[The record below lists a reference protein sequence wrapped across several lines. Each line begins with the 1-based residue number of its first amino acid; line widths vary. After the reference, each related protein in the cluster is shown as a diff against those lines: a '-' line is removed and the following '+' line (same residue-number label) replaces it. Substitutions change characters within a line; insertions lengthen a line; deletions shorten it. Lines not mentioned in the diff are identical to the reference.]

1 MLEIIIIILGLSL
14 LLYTI
19 LGGADFGAGVIEIF
33 TGEKGKKVIA
43 RAIAPVWEA
52 NHMWLILAV
61 VILFNGFPEVYS
73 LISMALHI
81 PIMLAL
87 LGIVFRGSA
96 FVFRHYDVKV
106 DASHGLYSF
115 FFRFSSIMAP
125 FFLGMVIGATIS
137 GRIYLQPEGFYEAY
151 IAPWLNWFCAAMGLF
166 VTSLFTYLSAAFLT
180 GETENEEEKRM
191 YVKYAKG
198 ALVATIVAGGL
209 VFTASLFSDVP
220 LTDEFFRS
228 PVSMVMLGLAT
239 LLVPVILYSLDKSS
253 PTWVRTLMGVHTTC
267 IIIGWFAIQFP
278 AIIKVQEGSDLTF
291 YNSHAPELVLYYLL
305 VALVVGVLL
314 VFPALYYLFRVF
326 KFGGG
331 ESSAVNK

>member
-1 MLEIIIIILGLSL
+1 MLEVIIIILGTSL

-19 LGGADFGAGVIEIF
+19 LGGADFGAGIIEIF

-73 LISMALHI
+73 LMSMALHI

-115 FFRFSSIMAP
+115 LFRFSSVMTP

-137 GRIYLQPEGFYEAY
+137 GRIYLKPEGFYEAY
-151 IAPWLNWFCAAMGLF
+151 MAPWLNWFCAAMGLF
-166 VTSLFTYLSAAFLT
+166 VTALFTYLSAAFLT
-180 GETENEEEKRM
+180 GETESEEEKKM
-191 YVKYAKG
+191 YVTYAKG
-198 ALVATIVAGGL
+198 ALVATIVSGGL
-209 VFTASLFSDVP
+209 VFTASLFSDV
-220 LTDEFFRS
+220 LLAEEFFRS

-239 LLVPVILYSLDKSS
+239 LLVPLIWYSLEHAS
-253 PTWVRTLMGVHTTC
+253 PMRVRILMGIHTTC
-267 IIIGWFAIQFP
+267 IIVGWFAIQFP
-278 AIIKVQEGSDLTF
+278 VIIRVREGEHLGF
-291 YNSHAPELVLYYLL
+291 YNAHAPELVLYYLF
-305 VALVVGVLL
+305 VALMVGVLL
-314 VFPALYYLFRVF
+314 IFPALYYLFRVF
-326 KFGGG
+326 KFKQSQGSQAG
-331 ESSAVNK
+331 